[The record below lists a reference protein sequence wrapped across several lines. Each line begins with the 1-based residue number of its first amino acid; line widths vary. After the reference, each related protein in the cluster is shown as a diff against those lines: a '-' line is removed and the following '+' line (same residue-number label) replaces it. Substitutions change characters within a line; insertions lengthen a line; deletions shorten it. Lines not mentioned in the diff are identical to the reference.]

1 MSFNQLEEGHRRAHP
16 LPQGLR
22 RDRRRGPADQI
33 ERGYEISKGRYVIVE
48 PDELDTLRPKGSH
61 EIEIEEFVDL
71 DDIDPLYFEQPYYLV
86 PDKRGEKPYK
96 LLVDAMKSS
105 STRSRSAAIVDAQQ
119 GAARRDPPARRHAV
133 RRDDALRRR
142 GAAR

>member
-1 MSFNQLEEGHRRAHP
+1 M
-16 LPQGLR
+16 
-22 RDRRRGPADQI
+22 
-33 ERGYEISKGRYVIVE
+33 IVE
-48 PDELDTLRPKGSH
+48 PDELETLRPKGSH

-105 STRSRSAAIVDAQQ
+105 STRWRSAAS
-119 GAARRDPPARRHAV
+119 
-133 RRDDALRRR
+133 
-142 GAAR
+142 